1 MILPPFRISV
11 CGIEELGGHCTAGVS
26 HVLSI
31 LDPDWPVPVAFGS
44 FGEHERL
51 ELRFHDVIEAEPGMI
66 APDLEHVRALLSFGG
81 DLAPE
86 SHLLVHCHAGV
97 SRSTASLALILAQT
111 LPGCPASAIFA
122 ELLRVRPQ
130 AWPNLRI
137 VELGDAMLGR
147 SGSLTAALHRL
158 HRAKLEAQP
167 ELAEAM
173 AAAGRAREIERA
185 LQDSARSC

>member
-1 MILPPFRISV
+1 
-11 CGIEELGGHCTAGVS
+11 
-26 HVLSI
+26 
-31 LDPDWPVPVAFGS
+31 
-44 FGEHERL
+44 
-51 ELRFHDVIEAEPGMI
+51 MI
-66 APDLEHVRALLSFGG
+66 APDPSMSEHCFPLGG
-81 DLAPE
+81 IWPE
-86 SHLLVHCHAGV
+86 SHLLVHCHGRRVQVHRFPCANSRPDAPGLPSLRHFCRVAAG
-97 SRSTASLALILAQT
+97 AAAGLAD
-111 LPGCPASAIFA
+111 P
-122 ELLRVRPQ
+122 
-130 AWPNLRI
+130 RI